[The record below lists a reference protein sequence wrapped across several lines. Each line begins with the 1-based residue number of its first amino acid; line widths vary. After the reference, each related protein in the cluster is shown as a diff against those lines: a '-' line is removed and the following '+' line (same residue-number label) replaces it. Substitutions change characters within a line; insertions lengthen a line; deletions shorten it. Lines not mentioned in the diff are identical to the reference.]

1 MTIHAFI
8 QYLIY
13 KRKSKGRHGVHSP
26 FVYTFVEEALQD
38 KNGTLAA
45 KIDGADN
52 YAQQG
57 HYGQLVTRI
66 KTLYNYQSL
75 IKIPP
80 QTDLKPAGPYDM
92 LLFKSGDN
100 PNWLADLEQYSYLAA
115 NEGMAIL
122 SGIHATA
129 LHTDQWRQCCDH
141 SSVTL
146 SIDLYGMGL
155 LLFNK
160 DFKVKQHFVLKY

>member
-1 MTIHAFI
+1 MTIHAFV
-8 QYLIY
+8 QYLKY
-13 KRKSKGRHGVHSP
+13 KRKAQGRHGVHSP

-38 KNGTLAA
+38 KNGALNA
-45 KIDGADN
+45 KIGGADN

-66 KTLYNYQSL
+66 KALYSYQSL

-80 QTDLKPAGPYDM
+80 PADFTPGGPYDM
-92 LLFKSGDN
+92 LLFKPGDN
-100 PNWLADLEQYSYLAA
+100 PNWSADLEKYGHLVA
-115 NEGMAIL
+115 NEGMAII
-122 SGIHATA
+122 SGIHTTA
-129 LHTDQWRQCCDH
+129 QHTTQWNQCCDNAL
-141 SSVTL
+141 VTL